1 MGMMTD
7 MIAGMTGVMIDATGV
22 MIDATG
28 VMIDVTDMMIDATDA
43 IMDGSADE
51 VTIIIITEAMII
63 GFAAYATTDNADSH
77 LPVQQF

>member
-1 MGMMTD
+1 
-7 MIAGMTGVMIDATGV
+7 MIAGMTGVIIGATGV
-22 MIDATG
+22 MIDAT
-28 VMIDVTDMMIDATDA
+28 DVMIDATDA

-77 LPVQQF
+77 FPVQQF

>member
-1 MGMMTD
+1 
-7 MIAGMTGVMIDATGV
+7 MIAGMTGVIIDATDVIIDATGV

-28 VMIDVTDMMIDATDA
+28 A
-43 IMDGSADE
+43 ILDGFADE
-51 VTIIIITEAMII
+51 VTIVIITEATII